1 MTPQVYENLEQLTY
15 GELLTAIDNIRE
27 KIYEQGIDVQNEDMS
42 YYIALMKELDKR
54 QKET

>member
-27 KIYEQGIDVQNEDMS
+27 KIYPIISNFMRRLWGVKFSTIPGIE
-42 YYIALMKELDKR
+42 
-54 QKET
+54 